1 MPLLV
6 IRASS
11 PNHDGHDDCSLKND
25 DDSNNSIDDDHY
37 RQENYV
43 LPLHDIEDGKDHADD
58 KENGDNNA
66 NCPSGIGLD
75 RRCGN
80 DVPGEEQ
87 LLGQSSSLKFL
98 FENSDNFAEI

>member
-87 LLGQSSSLKFL
+87 LLVQLS
-98 FENSDNFAEI
+98 